1 MLKGKSVFL
10 RLIEKN
16 DAVLIYS
23 WENDE
28 EIKKVTR
35 IETTLSM
42 PMIDALIDEQMN
54 VADSGQI
61 RFLICKTDSGI
72 PLGTV
77 DLYEVDF
84 NLSTAVIG
92 ILIAEGSNRNKGYG
106 KEALHL
112 IHEYATETLEIRHI
126 TAKIQKENEKS
137 IAFFISTG
145 YVEKTD
151 IGMNKELRLFNWK
164 AGNA

>member
-42 PMIDALIDEQMN
+42 QMIDALIEEQMN
-54 VADSGQI
+54 VWDSGQI

-92 ILIAEGSNRNKGYG
+92 ILIAEESNRNKGYG
-106 KEALHL
+106 KEALYL
-112 IHEYATETLEIRHI
+112 IHKYATETLEIRNI
-126 TAKIQKENEKS
+126 TAKIQIENQKS

-145 YVEKTD
+145 YEEKTD
-151 IGMNKELRLFNWK
+151 IRIDKEFRLFNWK